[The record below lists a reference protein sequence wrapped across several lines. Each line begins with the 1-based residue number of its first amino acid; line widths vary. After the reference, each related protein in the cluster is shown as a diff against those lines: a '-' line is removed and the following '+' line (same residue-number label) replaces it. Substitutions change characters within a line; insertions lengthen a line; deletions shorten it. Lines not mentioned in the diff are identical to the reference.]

1 MKQSIGKSIFASL
14 LFLGLLLYS
23 AESFA
28 APASY
33 AGTTFVVEG
42 SSKYCSITRFGQG
55 FSLSEADALY
65 AVLSRSI
72 TDSRAIKWSQSVLP
86 SENLTDGITPEYLLT
101 EIARNGT
108 GACLIN
114 NQPVNQIL
122 YTDIYKCSYLNVDH
136 TCMDFYTH
144 TGSTDLSAYGIPY
157 NTLAEFSAVAVAE
170 PVWNAGASK
179 MLSSPPQSPQ
189 TMARIGLLMKET
201 LRSLKNDKTVKKI
214 LQNGKSRKMGTGTV
228 PKQ

>member
-1 MKQSIGKSIFASL
+1 MKQSIRKSIYSSL
-14 LFLGLLLYS
+14 LFLGMLIFS

-33 AGTTFVVEG
+33 AGITFIVEG
-42 SSKYCSITRFGQG
+42 PSKYCSITRFGEG

-72 TDSRAIKWSQSVLP
+72 TDSRAVKWSQSLLP
-86 SENLTDGITPEYLLT
+86 SENLTDGITPEYLLS

-114 NQPVNQIL
+114 NQPVHQIL
-122 YTDIYKCSYLNVDH
+122 YTDIYKCSYLKADH
-136 TCMDFYTH
+136 TCMDFYAH
-144 TGSTDLSAYGIPY
+144 TGSADMSAYGIPY
-157 NTLAEFSAVAVAE
+157 NTLAEFSTVAVAE
-170 PVWNAGASK
+170 PVWNAGTSK

-214 LQNGKSRKMGTGTV
+214 LQNRKSKKIRTGLA
-228 PKQ
+228 PKE